1 MKPKHSRKL
10 LVSDRRSK
18 VSNAVGLDH
27 PFPERIATLNME
39 SQMQMASIPIRPIR
53 LEPGSRLAA
62 RFPHLTKG
70 AVPTKGGDT
79 EMEA

>member
-1 MKPKHSRKL
+1 M
-10 LVSDRRSK
+10 SDRRSK
-18 VSNAVGLDH
+18 VLKAVRLDH
-27 PFPERIATLNME
+27 PLPKCTAALNME
-39 SQMQMASIPIRPIR
+39 SQVQMASTPIRPIR